1 LLAGKDLISSWPR
14 ERERGF
20 SLLELLVA
28 LVIIGL
34 SMSLVLPVFVRG
46 LSSVRLKTASREV
59 SATLR
64 YARSLAVS
72 MGKEQIMNL
81 DIDTGKYWLN
91 QDTVNIRKL
100 PPEVRFRSL
109 TIQGREIVVGRAGII
124 FYPNGNSSGGFIS
137 ITAGQNR
144 NCQIRTRLITGVV
157 EVTFEG

>member
-1 LLAGKDLISSWPR
+1 
-14 ERERGF
+14 
-20 SLLELLVA
+20 
-28 LVIIGL
+28 
-34 SMSLVLPVFVRG
+34 
-46 LSSVRLKTASREV
+46 
-59 SATLR
+59 
-64 YARSLAVS
+64 
-72 MGKEQIMNL
+72 MNL